1 MLIRVANNQDGEK
14 WNRYVSNHPLVSPY
28 HHFGWKKSIE
38 NAYDHQCYYL
48 IAENAEKEIVGVLP
62 TVSIRP
68 PLVSG
73 KLCSLPFCDLGASLT
88 NDETIEKALID
99 QALQLATEN
108 KLSSFEYRAGGQ
120 RQPKE
125 FTQEQLQGNLKVSML
140 LDLPCSSE
148 ALLSGFKSKL
158 RSQVRKAEKNG
169 LTVALGETNQLLD
182 EFYEVFT
189 CNMKDLGSPTHSK
202 DWFREIIKN
211 YGDDNIVC
219 VIRHEGNPVGAGIV
233 LHLGTIASIPWAS
246 TIRKYN
252 KLSPNMLL
260 YWSLLKYSTDSGFK
274 TFDFGRSTY
283 GEGTYKFKQQ
293 WGAEPVPLEWS
304 TIDIKDRVIS
314 YGENSTSD
322 KKMKIR
328 SLIEAIWQKMPLT
341 ATTVIGPKL
350 RKYISL

>member
-1 MLIRVANNQDGEK
+1 MQIRVASDRDDKK
-14 WNRYVSNHPLVSPY
+14 WNRYISTHPRVSPY

-38 NAYDHQCYYL
+38 KAYNHRCYYL
-48 IAENAEKEIVGVLP
+48 IAENTENEIVGVLP

-73 KLCSLPFCDLGASLT
+73 KLCSLPFCDLGASLA
-88 NDETIEKALID
+88 NNESIEKDLID
-99 QALQLATEN
+99 KALQLAGEH
-108 KLSSFEYRAGGQ
+108 KLSCFEYRSSYQ
-120 RQPKE
+120 KQPDVIDHE
-125 FTQEQLQGNLKVSML
+125 HLQNNHKVSML
-140 LDLPCSSE
+140 LDLPDSSE
-148 ALLSGFKSKL
+148 TLLSGFKSKL
-158 RSQVRKAEKNG
+158 RSQVRKAQKNG
-169 LTVALGETNQLLD
+169 LTVALGRSEQLLD

-189 CNMKDLGSPTHSK
+189 SNMKDLGSPTHSK
-202 DWFREIIKN
+202 DWFREIIRN
-211 YGDDNIVC
+211 YDDDKITC
-219 VIRHEGNPVGAGIV
+219 IIRHEGRPVGAGIV
-233 LHLGTIASIPWAS
+233 LHIGTIASIPWAS

-304 TIDIKDRVIS
+304 TIDIKDRAIS

-328 SLIEAIWQKMPLT
+328 SLIESIWQKMPLT